1 MRKTSRLLALMFVA
15 FMLLGSIQGQ
25 TITSDV
31 DTNQPMGTQSDIL
44 SPAAY
49 DSPNITASLSGTSL
63 ANGSTAPAS
72 LDIVLDMTSDFTSL
86 NQTLFVEGVIVSGFD
101 HVNIS
106 AFPSWQE
113 TLSSIDTTTLAEG
126 MLNFTILFEYFA
138 EKETVYLLY
147 YVNND
152 AFDMSASLT
161 TPANESLISG
171 LVSINLNVV
180 SDVDTLNLTVYVD
193 GDIYSSV
200 FVGTG
205 DISAIVDT
213 STLIEGYDN
222 FTLFFQYDVLATYFS
237 YTMNLLYLVD
247 NDGVPITIDH
257 QSPANQTEV
266 SGIFNLTLEI
276 GSEYDPLEFTLFVDG
291 VIHEYNKSSIGVKTQ
306 IVPINT
312 TGLPEGPLNFTL
324 FFYYN
329 VTGEDASAVY
339 TLVFDV
345 NNHLPPTIVI
355 LSPAADSTVTGLTKL
370 WLNISTTHPELYLN
384 VTVDGKITE
393 EYNATSIIAG
403 AFNYTLNSSRYSNG
417 HHILGITAYTGENA
431 STTSYITLIFLDY
444 VRLFVFSL
452 ENYDE
457 ISGEQV
463 FTIRLETPFD
473 NATLSMF
480 IDGSQVTNLQ
490 NITAYPGTNSI
501 SFNTTSY
508 SEGEHVVMFLGR
520 DSSNHE
526 WSTSLILVINN
537 KGAPTIRYA
546 TTDAVMIGLASFTID
561 VESKWDEL
569 NVSIYIDNTVLAN
582 YNNVTVD
589 VSSGT
594 FTFTIDVGLYS
605 KTEHTVRVLM
615 TTPEGDTAEVDR
627 VFGFA
632 SLQLDEIISMGI
644 LLGLALIIPLYRKK
658 QGYSIR
664 TVLIVDTIFAMVV
677 VGAFLILGIITIPFL
692 LWHVNM
698 ASIWA
703 IGGTLVFTNW
713 ALPFVVE
720 EPE

>member
-1 MRKTSRLLALMFVA
+1 MRKTSRILALMFVA
-15 FMLLGSIQGQ
+15 FMILGSFQGQ

-31 DTNQPMGTQSDIL
+31 NTNQPMDTQSDIL

-49 DSPNITASLSGTSL
+49 DSPNITASLVSL
-63 ANGSTAPAS
+63 ANGSEVSGPFNIT
-72 LDIVLDMTSDFTSL
+72 LNMGSDFTSL
-86 NQTLFVEGVIVSGFD
+86 NLTLFVDDAIYLGYD
-101 HVNIS
+101 HVNITAS
-106 AFPSWQE
+106 PSWIE
-113 TLSSIDTTTLAEG
+113 TITNIDSTTLPEG
-126 MLNFTILFEYFA
+126 MLNFTVLFEYFT

-152 AFDMSASLT
+152 AFDMSATLT
-161 TPANESLISG
+161 TPANESRISG
-171 LVSINLNVV
+171 LESIDLNVI
-180 SDVDTLNLTVYVD
+180 SDVDTLNLTVFID
-193 GDIYSSV
+193 GEIYSSE
-200 FVGTG
+200 FVDVSTG
-205 DISAIVDT
+205 DISVIVDT
-213 STLIEGYDN
+213 STLFEGYDN
-222 FTLFFQYDVLATYFS
+222 FTLFFQYDVLATYFF
-237 YTMNLLYLVD
+237 YTMNLLYIVD

-266 SGIFNLTLEI
+266 SGTFNLTLEI

-339 TLVFDV
+339 TLVFNV

-355 LSPAADSTVTGLTKL
+355 LSPAADSTITGLTNL

-384 VTVDGKITE
+384 ITVDGKITE
-393 EYNATSIIAG
+393 EFNATSIIAG
-403 AFNYTLNSSRYSNG
+403 AFNYTFNSSRYSNG
-417 HHILGITAYTGENA
+417 HHVIGITAYTGENA
-431 STTSYITLIFLDY
+431 VTTTEITLIFLDY
-444 VRLFVFSL
+444 VRLYVFSL
-452 ENYDE
+452 ENYDV
-457 ISGEQV
+457 ISGVQA

-473 NATLSMF
+473 NATLSLF
-480 IDGSQVTNLQ
+480 IDGSQIANLQ
-490 NITAYPGTNSI
+490 NITVYPGTNSI
-501 SFNTTSY
+501 SFNTTLY

-520 DSSNHE
+520 DSSDHE
-526 WSTSLILVINN
+526 WSTSLILVIDN

-546 TTDAVMIGLASFTID
+546 TTDAVMIGVASFTID
-561 VESKWDEL
+561 VDSKWDEL
-569 NVSIYIDNTVLAN
+569 NVSIYVDDVVLAN
-582 YNNVTVD
+582 YDNVTVN

-594 FTFTIDVGLYS
+594 FTFTIDVGTYS
-605 KTEHTVRVLM
+605 KTEHTIRVLM
-615 TTPEGDTAEVDR
+615 TTPEGDTAEAER

-632 SLQLDEIISMGI
+632 SLQMDEIVSMGI
-644 LLGLALIIPLYRKK
+644 LLGLAVIIPLYRKR

-664 TVLIVDTIFAMVV
+664 TVLIVDAVFALVV
-677 VGAFLILGIITIPFL
+677 VGAFLILGIVTIPFL